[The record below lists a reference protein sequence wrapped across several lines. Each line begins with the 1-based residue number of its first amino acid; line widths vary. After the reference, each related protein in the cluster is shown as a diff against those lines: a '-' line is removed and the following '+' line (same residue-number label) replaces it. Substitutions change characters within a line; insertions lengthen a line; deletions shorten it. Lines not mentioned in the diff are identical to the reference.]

1 MALEKGTVL
10 VAKNYIKCY
19 VPSYQFEVGTEFVYL
34 FSYQGC
40 YMVQRSCNG
49 KVYDSGNLLPE
60 HSGEAGC
67 LLAVKPCDVE
77 VKKEFKKTKNEKT
90 NNLLESLIEQFK
102 EKYSILQE
110 VKVPDE
116 PITIRDTNGFHASGE
131 NGYLSRLRINK
142 AGRLEYYHDWWQ
154 YGWFDDDKYIPQ
166 KIEALKQVLK

>member
-10 VAKNYIKCY
+10 VAKNYINCY
-19 VPSYQFEVGTEFVYL
+19 VPSFQFEVGTEFVYL

-40 YMVQRSCNG
+40 YIVQRSHNG

-60 HSGEAGC
+60 HSGEGGC

-77 VKKEFKKTKNEKT
+77 VKKENKNSKKTKNDE
-90 NNLLESLIEQFK
+90 LEALIKKFK
-102 EKYSILQE
+102 EKYKILQE
-110 VKVPDE
+110 VKVPNS
-116 PITIRDTNGFHASGE
+116 PITIRDTEGFHASGS

-142 AGRLEYYHDWWQ
+142 DGRLEYYHDWWQ

-166 KIEALKQVLK
+166 KIKALKQVLK